1 MELIFRKSE
10 TLMLNQHV
18 TTIRPTEI
26 TQKVLP
32 LTIDTLKNQFIEIVD
47 TLSITFLF
55 RYVSVDKNDSK
66 ISFPRF

>member
-1 MELIFRKSE
+1 
-10 TLMLNQHV
+10 MLNQHV